1 MPSREDWQRRLG
13 PLYGGAVALVHS
25 TPWRWPTEVGDDTR
39 SAGWVVA
46 LGVPIGL
53 FGWAI
58 AELAYAAGLPAP
70 LAAILGL
77 AMLSVGGA
85 ALIERGLAERIDHW
99 HGRAEADRASTS
111 TSVLALVLVA
121 IMRAGSI
128 AVVAPAH
135 WMLLF
140 LAIPV
145 TGRWAAILLQALGD
159 PIERLDGRR
168 SLVAT
173 PAPAWLTAA
182 ISGGVVAL
190 VLFALGK
197 SGIVAVALA
206 ALAAFGFG
214 LEAQRRDGGLS
225 APVVAFTA
233 AVAELLVILIAAAV
247 FT

>member
-1 MPSREDWQRRLG
+1 
-13 PLYGGAVALVHS
+13 V
-25 TPWRWPTEVGDDTR
+25 
-39 SAGWVVA
+39 
-46 LGVPIGL
+46 
-53 FGWAI
+53 
-58 AELAYAAGLPAP
+58 
-70 LAAILGL
+70 
-77 AMLSVGGA
+77 
-85 ALIERGLAERIDHW
+85 
-99 HGRAEADRASTS
+99 
-111 TSVLALVLVA
+111 
-121 IMRAGSI
+121 RAGSI

-145 TGRWAAILLQALGD
+145 VGRWAAILLQALGD
-159 PIERLDGRR
+159 AIERLDGRR

-190 VLFALGK
+190 VLLALGK
-197 SGIVAVALA
+197 AGVVAVALA

-233 AVAELLVILIAAAV
+233 AVAELLVLLIAAAV